1 LREGVFREYLGRSVL
16 KAVSYRVSVVITDF
30 VARRGISISRGRRRD
45 ISCAVYLF
53 TGRAGI
59 ALGFVVVSTIYT
71 TVLYFLHE
79 RSWDR
84 IAWER
89 AAG

>member
-1 LREGVFREYLGRSVL
+1 V
-16 KAVSYRVSVVITDF
+16 
-30 VARRGISISRGRRRD
+30 ISR
-45 ISCAVYLF
+45 AE
-53 TGRAGI
+53 I
-59 ALGFVVVSTIYT
+59 APGFVVVSTIYT